1 MTARML
7 NAQIHDIAQGG
18 IALMDGQG
26 WFHEPEQVG
35 MESAWNKIRFNKTFG
50 ELIEW
55 DFDQYTPQVVVVAI
69 GQNDN
74 HPFDYMEE
82 DYMCEKAVLWR
93 EHYTTLLKNLRQ
105 VYPKASI
112 VCCTTLLEHDGS
124 WDKAI
129 DDVVVSLDV
138 FREKFIC
145 NLDACKGQCCIEGDA
160 GAPLEEEEVAKLEK
174 VLPVIWDQLSPQA
187 REIIDRQGVCYT
199 DQDGDLVTSIVNGK
213 DCVFTCYDEK
223 GCCYCAIEKAY
234 RDGKVDFY
242 KPVSCHLYPI
252 RVGNY
257 GPYKAVNYHRW
268 DVCKA
273 AVILGQKENVPV
285 YKFLKEP
292 LIRKFGEAWYNE
304 MESVAEELRKSNH
317 I

>member
-1 MTARML
+1 MV
-7 NAQIHDIAQGG
+7 Q
-18 IALMDGQG
+18 
-26 WFHEPEQVG
+26 
-35 MESAWNKIRFNKTFG
+35 
-50 ELIEW
+50 
-55 DFDQYTPQVVVVAI
+55 
-69 GQNDN
+69 
-74 HPFDYMEE
+74 
-82 DYMCEKAVLWR
+82 
-93 EHYTTLLKNLRQ
+93 
-105 VYPKASI
+105 
-112 VCCTTLLEHDGS
+112 
-124 WDKAI
+124 I

-160 GAPLEEEEVAKLEK
+160 GAPLEEEEVAELEK

-252 RVGNY
+252 RVCNY

>member
-1 MTARML
+1 MV
-7 NAQIHDIAQGG
+7 Q
-18 IALMDGQG
+18 
-26 WFHEPEQVG
+26 
-35 MESAWNKIRFNKTFG
+35 
-50 ELIEW
+50 
-55 DFDQYTPQVVVVAI
+55 
-69 GQNDN
+69 
-74 HPFDYMEE
+74 
-82 DYMCEKAVLWR
+82 
-93 EHYTTLLKNLRQ
+93 
-105 VYPKASI
+105 
-112 VCCTTLLEHDGS
+112 
-124 WDKAI
+124 I

-160 GAPLEEEEVAKLEK
+160 GAPLEEEEVAELEK

-223 GCCYCAIEKAY
+223 GCCYCTIEKAY

>member
-1 MTARML
+1 MV
-7 NAQIHDIAQGG
+7 Q
-18 IALMDGQG
+18 
-26 WFHEPEQVG
+26 
-35 MESAWNKIRFNKTFG
+35 
-50 ELIEW
+50 
-55 DFDQYTPQVVVVAI
+55 
-69 GQNDN
+69 
-74 HPFDYMEE
+74 
-82 DYMCEKAVLWR
+82 
-93 EHYTTLLKNLRQ
+93 
-105 VYPKASI
+105 
-112 VCCTTLLEHDGS
+112 
-124 WDKAI
+124 I

-160 GAPLEEEEVAKLEK
+160 GAPLEEEEVAELEK

-252 RVGNY
+252 RVDNY